1 MTPLELRYD
10 VAVPAARDHL
20 LRVRL
25 TVRGDALPEP
35 LVVAMP
41 AWAPGSYLIRE
52 FARHVEALRAT
63 GDGAAAGVVKVRKDA
78 WAVAHGGAREVTV
91 EYAVYARDLTVRTN
105 HVDESFA
112 WINGASTYL
121 RPVGDDRDWDALPC
135 TLALALPLP
144 VDGWRVYTALD
155 LDGRGGWRARD
166 FHELVDS
173 PLLLAAADHR
183 HLTVNGR
190 VHTLAVVG
198 HELALAYDG
207 DRFARDVTR
216 VIEAA
221 TALYGE
227 APYDRYVFH
236 VILTPGG
243 RGGLEHARGSA
254 VMASPDAFETDD
266 GYHELLALV
275 AHEFLHLWHVKR
287 VRPAG
292 LVPLDYSRENHT
304 RLLWLF
310 EGGTSYFDRRVLL
323 RARLLSATQFLRHFA
338 AEIAALED
346 TPGRFAQSL
355 EEASFDAWIK
365 LYRPDEHTP
374 NSTVSYYRKGAVA
387 CLLLDLAIRVRSE
400 GRRSL
405 DDVMRHLWRA
415 YGAKEKPVPEEGVE
429 ALVAEATGVDV
440 SDVLDRCVRS
450 TEPLPYEKIFAHAGF
465 GLRGKRVRGVT
476 LGLRTRTEGGRL
488 VVLSTLRGG
497 PGARAGVSPGDEI
510 IGFAGRRVD
519 EAALRERL
527 RRGAALAGRPIELL
541 VARRER
547 LITVTVTP
555 VEASPDTFEIFRVEG
570 ASPAAKMLAE
580 WFLECA
586 PVAPDDGE
594 TSR

>member
-1 MTPLELRYD
+1 MTEPELRY
-10 VAVPAARDHL
+10 VVGVPEPRDHL
-20 LRVRL
+20 LHVRL
-25 TVRGDALPEP
+25 TLKGEALPEP
-35 LVVAMP
+35 LTVAMP

-52 FARHVEALRAT
+52 FARHVEALTAT
-63 GDGAAAGVVKVRKDA
+63 GDGVAAGVRKVAKDA
-78 WAVAHGGAREVTV
+78 WAIAHGGAREVTV
-91 EYAVYARDLTVRTN
+91 TYTVYARDLTVRTN

-112 WINGASTYL
+112 WINGAATFL
-121 RPVGDDRDWDALPC
+121 RPVGDALDWDALPC
-135 TLALALPLP
+135 ALALAVPLP
-144 VDGWRVYTALD
+144 MGAWRVYTPLELD
-155 LDGRGGWRARD
+155 ASGGWRAKD

-173 PLLLAAADHR
+173 PILLAAADHR
-183 HLTVNGR
+183 HLTINGR

-216 VIEAA
+216 IIEAA

-227 APYDRYVFH
+227 APYDRYFFH

-243 RGGLEHARGSA
+243 RGGLEHARAAA

-266 GYHELLALV
+266 AYHDLLALI

-292 LVPLDYSRENHT
+292 LVPVDYARENHT

-323 RARLLSATQFLRHFA
+323 RARLLTVQQFLRHFA
-338 AEIAALED
+338 AEIAGLED

-387 CLLLDLAIRVRSE
+387 CLLLDLTIRARSE

-415 YGAKEKPVPEEGVE
+415 YGALDRPVPEEGVE

-440 SDVLDRCVRS
+440 SDVIDGCVRS
-450 TEPLPYEKIFAHAGF
+450 TRPLPYDATFALVGL

-476 LGLRTRTEGGRL
+476 LGLRTRTEGGRML
-488 VVLSTLRGG
+488 VSAVLRGG
-497 PGARAGVSPGDEI
+497 PGAQAGVAPGDEI

-527 RRGAALAGRPIELL
+527 RRGAALAGRPIEVLL
-541 VARRER
+541 ARRER
-547 LITVTVTP
+547 LFTFTVVPTG
-555 VEASPDTFEIFRVEG
+555 ASPDTLEIFRVEG